1 MINKTIRF
9 NLFAIKETQPTR
21 NLISK
26 QFYYIKIFF
35 FLIYI
40 WNRPVLKR
48 YIQLRGSAPE
58 GPDTEDMADFVCA
71 GLQSAP
77 HPDTATVL
85 NPQAVLHLSVFCTF

>member
-1 MINKTIRF
+1 M
-9 NLFAIKETQPTR
+9 
-21 NLISK
+21 
-26 QFYYIKIFF
+26 
-35 FLIYI
+35 
-40 WNRPVLKR
+40 LKR

-85 NPQAVLHLSVFCTF
+85 NPQAVLHLSFFVHF